1 MIRIVVPGPPPR
13 KNAGGKP
20 SIGRNRKTGKPMRIP
35 MERTMEWRLN
45 FYRALCS
52 TSVGREAFRDG
63 ICSGI
68 WAVRIDVYEKRKTK
82 LSCGAVVGHG
92 DFDSCIEPVV
102 DSMKPK
108 LKKVGKRMVI
118 VSPGLFD
125 DDDRIVEGTARKH
138 YDKANPRVEITLTEL
153 DPQ

>member
-13 KNAGGKP
+13 KNAKSGT

-35 MERTMEWRLN
+35 QKRTSKWRDA
-45 FYRALCS
+45 FYGALMLDPD
-52 TSVGREAFRDG
+52 GREAFRRG
-63 ICSGI
+63 ITSGT
-68 WAVRIDVYEKRKTK
+68 WVVRIDVYEAKKTK

>member
-35 MERTMEWRLN
+35 MKRTSNWRVA
-45 FYRALCS
+45 FYNAL
-52 TSVGREAFRDG
+52 VRDPDGREMFRNG
-63 ICSGI
+63 IRSGVWI
-68 WAVRIDVYEKRKTK
+68 VRIDVYEAKKTK
-82 LSCGAVVGHG
+82 LSCGAIVGHG

-108 LKKVGKRMVI
+108 RKKVGKRMIV

-125 DDDRIVEGTARKH
+125 DDDRIIEGTARKH
-138 YDKANPRVEITLTEL
+138 YDKLNPRVEITLTEVT
-153 DPQ
+153 